1 MGEKLRVGLL
11 FGGRSAEHDVSVVSA
26 RSVLA
31 ALDPA
36 KYAVVPIGIARDG
49 RWLPDADPQRGL
61 EEQLP
66 AAAPTAPAQ
75 LAGGPRGA
83 LARRGESED
92 NGALSPLGALDVVL
106 PILHGP
112 NGEDGSIQ
120 GLLQLA
126 GLPYVGCDV
135 LSSALGMDKLVQKRL
150 FRYAGLPIV
159 DYLEVRRRA
168 WRAQPD
174 TTVAEVEAGLAY
186 PLFVKPANLGS
197 SIGISKVHAR
207 GELAPA
213 LDAAARYGPR
223 IIVEAAVPHAREIEL
238 SVLGN
243 DEPIVSVP
251 GEIVPAHEF
260 YDYAAKYEADS
271 ALHVPAAIA
280 DDLTRQ
286 LQALALRAFQALE
299 CCGMARVDFL
309 LDGES
314 GAVYVNEI
322 NTIPGFTPIS
332 MYPKLWEASG
342 LPYPALLD
350 ELIRLARERHSEA
363 SEQATAR

>member
-1 MGEKLRVGLL
+1 MGNKLRVGLL

-26 RSVLA
+26 RSVMA
-31 ALDPA
+31 ALDA
-36 KYAVVPIGIARDG
+36 DKYEVTPIGITRDG
-49 RWLPDADPQRGL
+49 RWLLDVDPQRAL
-61 EEQLP
+61 EDQVSQARD
-66 AAAPTAPAQ
+66 AASMQ
-75 LAGGPRGA
+75 I
-83 LARRGESED
+83 
-92 NGALSPLGALDVVL
+92 ALSPSASLGHRDASEAAREPASSDALDVIL

-126 GLPYVGCDV
+126 DLPYVGCDV
-135 LSSALGMDKLVQKRL
+135 LGSALGMDKLVQKRL
-150 FRYAGLPIV
+150 FRYAELPLV

-174 TTVAEVEAGLAY
+174 TSIAEIEANLAY
-186 PLFVKPANLGS
+186 PLFVKPAKLGS
-197 SIGISKVHAR
+197 SIGITKVHAR
-207 GELAPA
+207 AELAPA
-213 LDAAARYGPR
+213 LDTAARYDR
-223 IIVEAAVPHAREIEL
+223 RMIVEAAVPHAREIEL

-243 DEPIVSVP
+243 DEPLVSVP
-251 GEIVPAHEF
+251 GEIVAAHEF

-271 ALHVPAAIA
+271 ALHVPARIPN
-280 DDLTRQ
+280 DLTQ
-286 LQALALRAFQALE
+286 ELQALALRAFQALE

-309 LDGES
+309 LDGETS
-314 GAVYVNEI
+314 TVYVNEI

-350 ELIRLARERHSEA
+350 ELIRLAQERHREV

>member
-1 MGEKLRVGLL
+1 MGNKLRVGLL
-11 FGGRSAEHDVSVVSA
+11 FGGRSAEHDVSVSSA
-26 RSVLA
+26 HSVMA
-31 ALDPA
+31 ALDAA
-36 KYAVVPIGIARDG
+36 KYEVIPIGITRDG
-49 RWLPDADPQRGL
+49 RWLPKADPQRAL
-61 EEQLP
+61 ADQLHLATAAVPSQPSLSP
-66 AAAPTAPAQ
+66 AAALVRSNVCESRQDPSPY
-75 LAGGPRGA
+75 AG
-83 LARRGESED
+83 
-92 NGALSPLGALDVVL
+92 LDVIL

-126 GLPYVGCDV
+126 DLPYVGCDV

-150 FRYAGLPIV
+150 FRFADLPIV
-159 DYLEVRRRA
+159 DYLEVRRRK
-168 WRAQPD
+168 WRAERD
-174 TTVAEVEAGLAY
+174 SCIAEIEAGLAY
-186 PLFVKPANLGS
+186 PLFVKPAKLGS
-197 SIGISKVHAR
+197 SIGISKVHKRA
-207 GELAPA
+207 ELAPA
-213 LDAAARYGPR
+213 LDTAARYDR
-223 IIVEAAVPHAREIEL
+223 RMIVEAAVPSAREVEL

-251 GEIVPAHEF
+251 GEIVAAHEF

-271 ALHVPAAIA
+271 ALHVPARIPKSV
-280 DDLTRQ
+280 TKE
-286 LQALALRAFQALE
+286 LQELALRAFQSLE

-309 LDGES
+309 LNGES

-350 ELIRLARERHSEA
+350 ELIRLAQERHREV
-363 SEQATAR
+363 SEQTTAR

>member
-1 MGEKLRVGLL
+1 M
-11 FGGRSAEHDVSVVSA
+11 SVVSA
-26 RSVLA
+26 RCVLA
-31 ALDPA
+31 ALDSA
-36 KYAVVPIGIARDG
+36 KYEVVPIGISRDG
-49 RWLPDADPQRGL
+49 RWLPDDDLRRSLVDQAQVSPGADSSQPAL
-61 EEQLP
+61 SP
-66 AAAPTAPAQ
+66 AAA
-75 LAGGPRGA
+75 LARGA
-83 LARRGESED
+83 TARATHDS
-92 NGALSPLGALDVVL
+92 SPFAALDVVL

-126 GLPYVGCDV
+126 NVPYVGCDV
-135 LSSALGMDKLVQKRL
+135 LSSALGIDKLVQKRL
-150 FRYAGLPIV
+150 FRYAELPVV
-159 DYLEVRRRA
+159 DHVEVRRRA
-168 WRAQPD
+168 WREQPD
-174 TTVAEVEAGLAY
+174 ACIAEIEANLVY
-186 PLFVKPANLGS
+186 PLFVKPVTLGS
-197 SIGISKVHAR
+197 SIGITKVHAR
-207 GELAPA
+207 ADLAPA
-213 LDAAARYGPR
+213 LDTAARYDR
-223 IIVEAAVPHAREIEL
+223 RMIVEAAVPHAREIEL

-243 DEPIVSVP
+243 DEPRVSVP
-251 GEIVPAHEF
+251 GEIVAAHEF

-271 ALHVPAAIA
+271 ALHVPARVSDA
-280 DDLTRQ
+280 LTRE
-286 LQALALRAFQALE
+286 LQALALRAFKALE